1 MEAQVAMA
9 VVDARAIGYSD
20 GIQQGKLQ
28 QARTEADIEL
38 RLRIESEARM
48 AELVQGLLECLD
60 ERLASLRADLAEA
73 VARILRAYLRARI
86 SREVTQ
92 ELQGALGEAIAT
104 GDTSCI
110 VVKGP
115 KTLTESIVR
124 MLPASSKRPHLEL
137 VDDEAV
143 DVQVSI
149 DKTSI
154 ETALAIWIEGIE
166 AAR

>member
-1 MEAQVAMA
+1 
-9 VVDARAIGYSD
+9 
-20 GIQQGKLQ
+20 
-28 QARTEADIEL
+28 
-38 RLRIESEARM
+38 
-48 AELVQGLLECLD
+48 
-60 ERLASLRADLAEA
+60 
-73 VARILRAYLRARI
+73 
-86 SREVTQ
+86 
-92 ELQGALGEAIAT
+92 
-104 GDTSCI
+104 
-110 VVKGP
+110 
-115 KTLTESIVR
+115 